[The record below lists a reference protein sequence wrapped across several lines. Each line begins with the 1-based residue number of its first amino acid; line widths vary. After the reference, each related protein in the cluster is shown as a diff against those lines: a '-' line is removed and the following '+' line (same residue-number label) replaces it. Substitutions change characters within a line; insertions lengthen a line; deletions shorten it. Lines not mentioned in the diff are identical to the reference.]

1 MDLKFYKK
9 QVDILRKRIE
19 EIHMEKAA
27 LAYPHINYGGDKNER
42 DPYKTLFNSDK
53 YNSLLEEEAELE
65 NKIQIYC
72 AIIRNTE
79 NLLESIESPVKE
91 ILSDIYLLGLSAKK
105 VASLHYYSDEK
116 SMYRVVRKTLKKSI
130 FQESCH

>member
-9 QVDILRKRIE
+9 QIDICKKRIE
-19 EIHMEKAA
+19 EIHLEKSV
-27 LAYPHINYGGDKNER
+27 LAYPHLNYGEKLYER
-42 DPYKTLFNSDK
+42 DPYKTLFSSEK
-53 YNSLLEEEAELE
+53 YNALLEEEAELE
-65 NKIQIYC
+65 NKIQVYC

-79 NLLESIESPVKE
+79 NLLATIESPAKE
-91 ILSDIYLLGLSAKK
+91 ILMDIYVVGLSSKK